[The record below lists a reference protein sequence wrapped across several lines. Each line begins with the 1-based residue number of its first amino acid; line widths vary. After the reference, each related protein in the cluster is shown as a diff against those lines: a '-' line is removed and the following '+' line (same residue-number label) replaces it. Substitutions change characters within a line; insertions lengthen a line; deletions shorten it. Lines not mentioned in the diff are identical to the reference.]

1 MADLGSRNGHQL
13 NDGEI
18 YWIVRN
24 GIKMT
29 GMPAF
34 GPTHNED
41 ELWAIVAFVKRLP
54 DLSSK
59 EYESLAKESSR
70 HHREGEDHQHNVKKE

>member
-1 MADLGSRNGHQL
+1 MKELSEAEL
-13 NDGEI
+13 

-34 GPTHNED
+34 GPTHED
-41 ELWAIVAFVKRLP
+41 QELWAIVAFWKRMTQMEP
-54 DLSSK
+54 K
-59 EYESLAKESSR
+59 EYEAMAKEVR
-70 HHREGEDHQHNVKKE
+70 GEKEGENHHHHGAKKH